1 MLFLCFDRLDSIIR
15 NRITVRIIGDIGMNT
30 EKLIKNIIDQIKE
43 AQIKLG
49 FAKET
54 TRLYYPVESL
64 NGMLG
69 CRAED
74 DIQMLAILEGA
85 GLENGEL
92 GLLRFSAHKG
102 RIEIS
107 VPPEGAVYVHE
118 QVGEPAFLKAMIELF
133 RQDHHCRISDIRN
146 LFESFSKDYV
156 CEKMPEG
163 SDFDEVFYFKDALI
177 DPYYYCVKEEMGHTI
192 YHRFTKEDMANLW

>member
-1 MLFLCFDRLDSIIR
+1 
-15 NRITVRIIGDIGMNT
+15 MNS

-69 CRAED
+69 CEAGD
-74 DIQMLAILEGA
+74 DAQMLALLEDA
-85 GLENGEL
+85 GLENREL
-92 GLLRFSAHKG
+92 GLVQFSAHKG

-118 QVGEPAFLKAMIELF
+118 HVEEPAFLKAVIELF
-133 RQDHHCRISDIRN
+133 RKNHHCRISDIRN

-163 SDFDEVFYFKDALI
+163 SDFDEVFYFKDTSI
-177 DPYYYCVKEEMGHTI
+177 DSYYYCVKEEMGHTI
-192 YHRFTKEDMANLW
+192 YHRFTKEDMDGIL